1 MFERVIRARPYLCPP
16 LSVRSDNSHP
26 SLSPPSSQLLFRWNK
41 KIRFPSI
48 FSYRSVASRYMIFS
62 QRIHYSYVDP
72 LIRTRKISSEY
83 IRDLLRDCI
92 VGTLFIIRREI
103 SFTFYIITHNEFK
116 LKYPLLI
123 YPVTILV
130 SFHLLQ
136 QSIGSFA
143 RIHQHPTV
151 YTVLRIYVAL
161 DRR

>member
-1 MFERVIRARPYLCPP
+1 
-16 LSVRSDNSHP
+16 
-26 SLSPPSSQLLFRWNK
+26 
-41 KIRFPSI
+41 
-48 FSYRSVASRYMIFS
+48 MIFF
-62 QRIHYSYVDP
+62 QRIHYNYVDP
-72 LIRTRKISSEY
+72 LIRTEKSRAN
-83 IRDLLRDCI
+83 IRDLLRDYI

-143 RIHQHPTV
+143 RIHQHPTI

>member
-1 MFERVIRARPYLCPP
+1 
-16 LSVRSDNSHP
+16 
-26 SLSPPSSQLLFRWNK
+26 
-41 KIRFPSI
+41 
-48 FSYRSVASRYMIFS
+48 MIFF
-62 QRIHYSYVDP
+62 QRIHYNYVDP

-83 IRDLLRDCI
+83 IRDLLHDYI

-136 QSIGSFA
+136 QSISSFA